1 MLPYL
6 SIISQFVVL
15 MRTVAQSVA
24 NTNTLSSLIS
34 IHTHPFDLIGGK
46 IGANGDIHG
55 PGGEWVSVY
64 YGPETL
70 YLTTTLVADS
80 DYQCRVFAVNCQ
92 GICSDPSPVQSFSTL
107 RRAEASAGGPG
118 PSQSQVSI
126 VGGLG
131 AISARYIQH
140 IHCTHITL

>member
-1 MLPYL
+1 
-6 SIISQFVVL
+6 
-15 MRTVAQSVA
+15 MRTVAQPIA
-24 NTNTLSSLIS
+24 NTNTLTSAP
-34 IHTHPFDLIGGK
+34 IHTHPFELTGGK

-107 RRAEASAGGPG
+107 RRAEASAGPG

-131 AISARYIQH
+131 AISARYTQH
-140 IHCTHITL
+140 TLWIHLSSHTHLSTDESILAVF